1 MLIRPATEMNIVL
14 TAGENP
20 FQLEVTE
27 YHHDPQLVNI
37 HQFFPALEHNF
48 ARAVSGR
55 LGEERQVNHS
65 CQEGCIARGEI
76 QVCLFSKYEKDCV
89 YYTWKTC
96 AFWFLPSDWIRVH
109 FSCLELNCRSFM
121 VGVWVGWLIVWWV
134 ACFLL
139 VCLWFGDLCMPY
151 NINNSWIIHIYIYIY
166 IWLKMT
172 FVHPEV
178 TLRSWSLDGTL
189 KSKN

>member
-1 MLIRPATEMNIVL
+1 MISDCQGYCILWSVTLTVVRFKKKKNALWSNQLWWWWALLIRPATEMNIVL

-65 CQEGCIARGEI
+65 CQKGCTERGKI
-76 QVCLFSKYEKDCV
+76 QVCWFSKYEKDCV

-96 AFWFLPSDWIRVH
+96 AFWFLP
-109 FSCLELNCRSFM
+109 LE
-121 VGVWVGWLIVWWV
+121 
-134 ACFLL
+134 
-139 VCLWFGDLCMPY
+139 Y
-151 NINNSWIIHIYIYIY
+151 
-166 IWLKMT
+166 
-172 FVHPEV
+172 V
-178 TLRSWSLDGTL
+178 TPALG
-189 KSKN
+189 

>member
-1 MLIRPATEMNIVL
+1 MNIVL

-55 LGEERQVNHS
+55 LGEERQVSRS
-65 CQEGCIARGEI
+65 CQKGCTERGKI
-76 QVCLFSKYEKDCV
+76 QVCWFSKYEKDCV

-96 AFWFLPSDWIRVH
+96 VPFDLYLQSTLLLPWVKLLKFH
-109 FSCLELNCRSFM
+109 GGC
-121 VGVWVGWLIVWWV
+121 VGWMVDYFWWV
-134 ACFLL
+134 TCFLL
-139 VCLWFGDLCMPY
+139 VCLWLGDLCMPY
-151 NINNSWIIHIYIYIY
+151 DINNFWIMYIYMFD
-166 IWLKMT
+166 LKWPL
-172 FVHPEV
+172 FI
-178 TLRSWSLDGTL
+178 LRGSLMGH
-189 KSKN
+189 